1 MAEFQSILQC
11 ISPQVKQ
18 EDKKDAVETSD
29 ELTESDEKELSE
41 IVEDLLSIQKPDIL
55 KRNITNLVK
64 ENLLL
69 KKKVSSLESQ
79 AVSKPD
85 PCLSFQ
91 IDCDGLNSVE
101 DISSS
106 QAHIQYNPTEVEVMG
121 GEKAP
126 TPPAKTGSNCWNCG
140 GGHNLAECKEERDHR
155 KIGKN
160 RREFM
165 NKNGGMNNARYH
177 VDDPQK
183 YGHLAP
189 GIPSKKLSEALG
201 LRRDHLPAYIYKLR
215 ELGYPPGWLKSA
227 EISESGMA
235 LYLEEGRKVDTGE
248 EGEVVEAG
256 DKMEYDTKKLVS
268 WPGFNTDIPKHY
280 RDESDRYRVRSMA
293 KVYSLR
299 DMKREMR
306 GKEQK
311 AYKKGKMQDV
321 STDNLQP
328 ADMETE
334 DGTEDG
340 ANNTI
345 DLTESDPGPPGDD
358 TEEDGEIERE
368 VTGDDSNKTETP
380 IKQLI
385 GSGNVAKTDTGTP
398 IVELHSPFD
407 NLPKYANFGKDMTE
421 HIVFENLPDYTGTW
435 DKMSGLIQR
444 IRKRKDNEEEK
455 DF

>member
-11 ISPQVKQ
+11 ISPQVKK
-18 EDKKDAVETSD
+18 EEAVEDASD
-29 ELTESDEKELSE
+29 EFTESDEKELSE

-55 KRNITNLVK
+55 KRNVTNLVK

-69 KKKVSSLESQ
+69 KRKVKVLESK
-79 AVSKPD
+79 AESKPAS
-85 PCLSFQ
+85 CLSFQ
-91 IDCDGLNSVE
+91 IDCDGLNTVE
-101 DISSS
+101 DVSAS
-106 QAHIQYNPTEVEVMG
+106 QSHIQYTATELEVMG
-121 GEKAP
+121 SQKASSP
-126 TPPAKTGSNCWNCG
+126 AQPPVKSGSNCFNCG
-140 GGHNLAECKEERDHR
+140 GAHNLAECKEERDHR
-155 KIGKN
+155 RIGRN

-165 NKNGGMNNARYH
+165 NKNGGMNSARYH

-183 YGHLAP
+183 FGHLGP
-189 GIPSKKLSEALG
+189 GLPSKKLSEALG
-201 LRRDHLPAYIYKLR
+201 LRRDYLPAYIYKLR
-215 ELGYPPGWLKSA
+215 EMGYPPGWLQQA
-227 EISESGMA
+227 EISQSGVA
-235 LYLEEGRKVDTGE
+235 LYLEDGRKVETGE
-248 EGEVVEAG
+248 EGEVVDVG
-256 DKMEYDTKKLVS
+256 DKMQYDTKKLVS
-268 WPGFNTDIPKHY
+268 WPGFNTEMPKNY

-321 STDNLQP
+321 STDNFQP
-328 ADMETE
+328 ADMETDDE
-334 DGTEDG
+334 

-345 DLTESDPGPPGDD
+345 DLTADTDPGPPGDD
-358 TEEDGEIERE
+358 TEEDGEIDRE
-368 VTGDDSNKTETP
+368 VTGDDIKTETP
-380 IKQLI
+380 IKQQV
-385 GSGNVAKTDTGTP
+385 GSGNVEKTDTGTP

-444 IRKRKDNEEEK
+444 IRKRKQNEEGE